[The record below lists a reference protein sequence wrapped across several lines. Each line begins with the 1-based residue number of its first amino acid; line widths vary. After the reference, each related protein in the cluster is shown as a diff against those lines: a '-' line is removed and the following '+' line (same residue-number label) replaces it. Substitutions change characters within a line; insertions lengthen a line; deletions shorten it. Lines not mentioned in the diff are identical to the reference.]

1 MIIRSI
7 SALIA
12 LLISI
17 PVLLKGG
24 NIYNLF
30 ISIIS
35 LIALKE
41 FFNLRE
47 EKKEIPDFIKVI
59 SYLAI
64 ILIVLGDT
72 SSSNIV
78 FNINYTLVAAI
89 ILIYLLPTL
98 IYPNNKYNVQD
109 AFYLIGVIF
118 FLGMSFHL
126 LVVLRNIKLDTI
138 IYLLTIT
145 IMTDTFAYLTGSLI
159 GRIKLLPTISPKKT
173 WEGLIGGIIMGV
185 FVSSMFYLT
194 VINPNINIYLL
205 ILITFFLSL
214 VGQLGDLVFS
224 SLKRHYGI
232 KDFSNI
238 MPGHG
243 GVLDRLDSIIFVVF
257 GYMFFMSIL

>member
-17 PVLLKGG
+17 PILLKGG
-24 NIYNLF
+24 NIYNIF
-30 ISIIS
+30 ICIIS

-47 EKKEIPDFIKVI
+47 GKKEIPDFIKFI
-59 SYLAI
+59 SYLAM

-89 ILIYLLPTL
+89 ILIYLLPIL
-98 IYPNNKYNVQD
+98 IYHNNKYNVQD

-126 LVVLRNIKLDTI
+126 LVVLRNVKLDTI

-159 GRIKLLPTISPKKT
+159 GKIKLFPSISPKKT

-194 VINPNINIYLL
+194 VINSNINIYLL